1 MGERLGFECIAIGQ
15 INMVGKVLHQRR
27 TDVVER
33 CYKGREEDCRFV
45 EKSFTTKRSPI
56 RHSSPVEVSPS
67 VRSKRGATRLHPF
80 QTQMNCLHLCSQG

>member
-33 CYKGREEDCRFV
+33 CYKGREEDCLPV
-45 EKSFTTKRSPI
+45 SEDSSLQGKASPRRELQKEI
-56 RHSSPVEVSPS
+56 LPQWQSAL
-67 VRSKRGATRLHPF
+67 K
-80 QTQMNCLHLCSQG
+80 